1 MTCPYLAH
9 LASHLPSMHQPSKK
23 TPQHRTGCVV
33 ASFRKTIG
41 ETFENIFAEYHVY
54 AGVKARKLD
63 EAFIDQFDTR
73 TVLWLA
79 RENGFVKGDGSES
92 PMLEPVV
99 KRQRTAA

>member
-1 MTCPYLAH
+1 
-9 LASHLPSMHQPSKK
+9 MHQPSKK